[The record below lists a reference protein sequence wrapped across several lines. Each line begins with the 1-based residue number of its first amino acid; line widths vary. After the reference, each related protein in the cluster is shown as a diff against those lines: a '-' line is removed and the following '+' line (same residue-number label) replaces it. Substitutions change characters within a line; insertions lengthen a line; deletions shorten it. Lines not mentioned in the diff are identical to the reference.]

1 MLLAVVGGSAAQPA
15 DAQNLRPVLR
25 EDDGPLPAMRPR
37 ITQRP
42 RAVEAPPA
50 EESQASRLRS
60 AAPDNESLEDGSPAD
75 QDPDLVVAP
84 TGVRPAI
91 RDGEVEPLLEP
102 ESITDGGVD
111 APEGY
116 RNPDGQDPVL
126 WDSRLPQD
134 SQPFERPPAGNDAEA
149 FGVELAPIEDRRPD
163 RLFRFEPWQPRGI
176 RLGSFTVFPQ
186 ADIGAAWVSNLFR
199 SKPARAD
206 QALELRPS
214 FRAVSNWRT
223 HAVELRAS
231 AGLSFFDEQP
241 REDDR
246 AYTIDARGRLDVS
259 RRTQIAAGLLRDVVQ
274 EARGTLESRLRGGA
288 RADVETNEARLQID
302 HRFNRLAV
310 QLRGVMQERKYEDV
324 LQADGTVAGNRDR
337 NVRSTEETARL
348 AWTFN
353 PNFIGFAE
361 AGLNQRRFE
370 AVSSVDGIRRD
381 SDGQRYRL
389 GIGFGNG
396 SQVLRG
402 EASLGYGRQTPIDQ
416 RLAAADGMVIDANL
430 AWRVSGLTAVLL
442 RASTDIVET
451 TSLSASGGV
460 NRRGQV
466 EVRHAFMRPLIG
478 SAFAGFST
486 TSYQGIVINE
496 NLTELGLGLEYYLAP
511 EAVIYGRYQHTALR
525 TNAQRGD
532 WDADEV
538 RVGLRIRR

>member
-1 MLLAVVGGSAAQPA
+1 MNGRGFISLTFIRRADAAWTLRCRSGVALAALIAMVGGFAAQPA

-37 ITQRP
+37 TTQRS

-50 EESQASRLRS
+50 EESQAPRLRS
-60 AAPDNESLEDGSPAD
+60 AAPENEALVDGSPAD

-84 TGVRPAI
+84 TGARPAI

-102 ESITDGGVD
+102 ESITDGGD
-111 APEGY
+111 APEAY
-116 RNPDGQDPVL
+116 LNPDGQDPVL

-134 SQPFERPPAGNDAEA
+134 SQPFERPPAGYDAEA

-186 ADIGAAWVSNLFR
+186 ADIGSAWVSNLFR

-223 HAVELRAS
+223 HAVELRANV
-231 AGLSFFDEQP
+231 GLSFFDEHP

-302 HRFNRLAV
+302 QRV
-310 QLRGVMQERKYEDV
+310 Q
-324 LQADGTVAGNRDR
+324 QAGG
-337 NVRSTEETARL
+337 STARRD
-348 AWTFN
+348 
-353 PNFIGFAE
+353 
-361 AGLNQRRFE
+361 AG
-370 AVSSVDGIRRD
+370 
-381 SDGQRYRL
+381 
-389 GIGFGNG
+389 
-396 SQVLRG
+396 
-402 EASLGYGRQTPIDQ
+402 
-416 RLAAADGMVIDANL
+416 ADI
-430 AWRVSGLTAVLL
+430 
-442 RASTDIVET
+442 
-451 TSLSASGGV
+451 
-460 NRRGQV
+460 
-466 EVRHAFMRPLIG
+466 
-478 SAFAGFST
+478 
-486 TSYQGIVINE
+486 
-496 NLTELGLGLEYYLAP
+496 
-511 EAVIYGRYQHTALR
+511 
-525 TNAQRGD
+525 
-532 WDADEV
+532 
-538 RVGLRIRR
+538 